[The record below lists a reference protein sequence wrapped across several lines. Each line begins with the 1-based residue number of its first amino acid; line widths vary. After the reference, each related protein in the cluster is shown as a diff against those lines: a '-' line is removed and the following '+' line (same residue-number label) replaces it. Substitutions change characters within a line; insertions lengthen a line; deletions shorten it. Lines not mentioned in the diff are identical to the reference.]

1 MANWRYLTG
10 SLPQLQGVWRAFGI
24 EVNWEPGGAM
34 IDHSEIAYIIDAR
47 GHTRD
52 VLNTDP
58 GPASQATQSSFAVT
72 LADTLNRTLGTS

>member
-1 MANWRYLTG
+1 
-10 SLPQLQGVWRAFGI
+10 
-24 EVNWEPGGAM
+24 M
-34 IDHSEIAYIIDAR
+34 IDHSEIAYVIDAT

-72 LADTLNRTLGTS
+72 LADALKRTLGSS